1 MNQPEESTKE
11 FTRKIGKF
19 AATLSLTEIGLGSLL
34 HGLSLPFAG
43 QFLSI
48 NQIAI
53 MSRASFQTHSKT
65 AALKISLISSILKSL
80 SPAGKKLTP
89 MLAILSQ
96 GFLYSLAL
104 SVFGLNYVGVFFAT
118 ALSSS
123 WAFLQPVLL
132 IYVLFGKAFLEV
144 LKYFTKDFS
153 FIKNIDPMMILW
165 LVLATFLI
173 KFGMAFIISVK
184 LIRMPEEE
192 FLHLQEKLTVNV
204 KPKNKKVYQSQ
215 LLNALMDLCQPLFLF
230 SFLLTAVF
238 LFQSQGTN
246 VQFIWMLLRPL
257 AVGLL
262 LFYVIRVY
270 PVENLAGYLEKKG
283 FREISRALDYA
294 IDQIKKRS

>member
-1 MNQPEESTKE
+1 MNQTEESTKI
-11 FTRKIGKF
+11 IGKF

-53 MSRASFQTHSKT
+53 MSRASFQTRSKT

-96 GFLYSLAL
+96 GFLYSSAL
-104 SVFGLNYVGVFFAT
+104 SLFGLNYAGVFAAT

-144 LKYFTKDFS
+144 LAYFTKDFR
-153 FIKNIDPMMILW
+153 FIKNIDPKIILW
-165 LVLATFLI
+165 LILATFLI
-173 KFGMAFIISVK
+173 KFTIAFFVSLK
-184 LIRMPEEE
+184 LIRMPEEK
-192 FLHLQEKLTVNV
+192 FLDLQEKLTVNI
-204 KPKNKKVYQSQ
+204 KQRNKKVYRSQ
-215 LLNALMDLCQPLFLF
+215 LLNAFMDLCQPLFLF
-230 SFLLTAVF
+230 SFFLTALF
-238 LFQSQGTN
+238 LFQSQGSH
-246 VQFIWMLLRPL
+246 VQIIWMLLRPL

-262 LFYVIRVY
+262 LFYAIRIF
-270 PVENLAGYLEKKG
+270 PVENLALFLEKKG
-283 FREISRALDYA
+283 HGEISKALQHA
-294 IDQIKKRS
+294 IELVKKKRS

>member
-1 MNQPEESTKE
+1 MYEAEESTK
-11 FTRKIGKF
+11 TIGKF

-53 MSRASFQTHSKT
+53 MGRASFQTNSKT

-104 SVFGLNYVGVFFAT
+104 SLFGLNYAGVFMAV

-123 WAFLQPVLL
+123 WAFLQPVIL

-144 LKYFTKDFS
+144 IKYFTRDFS

-173 KFGMAFIISVK
+173 KFVMAFVISVK
-184 LIRMPEEE
+184 IIRMPEEE
-192 FLHLQEKLTVNV
+192 FLNLQNKLTVNM
-204 KPKNKKVYQSQ
+204 KQKSKKIYQNQ

-238 LFQSQGTN
+238 LFQSQGNN

-257 AVGLL
+257 AIGLL

-270 PVENLAGYLEKKG
+270 PVENLAAFLEKRGHPELSK
-283 FREISRALDYA
+283 ALQHA
-294 IDQIKKRS
+294 IEMIKRKRS